1 MNEYCEKMCK
11 NRPVLAHFVYQCRNI
26 RNYATRKKLTNHEH
40 ERWYVLPFIESMLAN
55 PVEHENSLIAIKIS
69 QQMIT
74 MIYLFRVKFQ
84 CFGTFFLMLPTV
96 LIRYV

>member
-11 NRPVLAHFVYQCRNI
+11 NRPVLAHFVYQSRNI

-55 PVEHENSLIAIKIS
+55 QVEHENTVVAIKIS
-69 QQMIT
+69 QQIT
-74 MIYLFRVKFQ
+74 MFLLIRVKFQ
-84 CFGTFFLMLPTV
+84 CYGTFFLMLPTV